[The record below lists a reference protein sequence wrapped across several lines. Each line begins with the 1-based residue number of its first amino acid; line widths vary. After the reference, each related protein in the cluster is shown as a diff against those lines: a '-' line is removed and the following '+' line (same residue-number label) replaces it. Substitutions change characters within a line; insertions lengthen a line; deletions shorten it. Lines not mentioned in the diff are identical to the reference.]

1 MISLPVTAL
10 ATRRGQPRSLQVVI
24 AALAVSMLAL
34 VGCASDESTTETT
47 SQSATAPTGAASNES
62 GPFSAGL
69 SAVPVRHI
77 GPQGSFGQFVT
88 DCGLS
93 HSAPDDPIVYPSS
106 SGSQHSG
113 HSGHAGHGEADND
126 GVSHLHNFFG
136 NTSTDSTSTLDSLLG
151 AGTTC
156 HKKLDKA
163 AYWTPAMYDHG
174 TLVQPTKSTAYYR
187 VAPGVDPK
195 KVEAYPPGLKIIAG
209 DANAT
214 EAQSPDLAG
223 WGCGTSTLQYST
235 PPECPVSAPLRS
247 VITFPD
253 CWDGINTDSA
263 DHKSHMTNSIEGL
276 CPQSHPVHVPQLT
289 FAIVYPIYG
298 TSHDLTLASGSVES
312 LHSDFINSWHQDSL
326 EKEIAQCLRRNV
338 TCSLSS
344 NRGEEFLFEGY

>member
-1 MISLPVTAL
+1 MISLPTTEL
-10 ATRRGQPRSLQVVI
+10 AIGRRQPRASRVLI
-24 AALAVSMLAL
+24 AAVAVSMLAV
-34 VGCASDESTTETT
+34 VGCTSDESTTATT
-47 SQSATAPTGAASNES
+47 SKSTAVAGAASNES
-62 GPFSAGL
+62 GPFSAGV
-69 SAVPVRHI
+69 SAVPVRHT

-88 DCGLS
+88 DCALS

-113 HSGHAGHGEADND
+113 HTDQAMTGHGD

-136 NTSTDSTSTLDSLLG
+136 NTSTDSASTLESLLG

-187 VAPGVDPK
+187 VAPDVDPN
-195 KVEAYPPGLKIIAG
+195 KVEAFPPGLKIVAG
-209 DANAT
+209 DSTAT

-263 DHKSHMTNSIEGL
+263 DHKSHMTNSIKGL

-289 FAIVYPIYG
+289 FAIVYPIFG
-298 TSHDLTLASGSVES
+298 TGHDLTLASGSVET

-326 EKEIAQCLRRNV
+326 EKEINQCLRRSV